1 MSESRDGPIAEPHH
15 ELWVGRIL
23 NKAGY
28 GYRALHQ
35 QVHRR
40 LAVAVVPGP
49 CGLASIR
56 EPCDN
61 YG

>member
-1 MSESRDGPIAEPHH
+1 MSESRDGPIAEPRRGP
-15 ELWVGRIL
+15 EFGRIL
-23 NKAGY
+23 NKEGY

-40 LAVAVVPGP
+40 LAGVVALGP

-56 EPCDN
+56 EPYDN